1 MRVSAGFLEIGLSGK
16 IRMYSLPPRF
26 TWREMAIRAASI
38 WREVTNPHDRACS
51 AYSPNAT
58 SVAPFERP
66 VIRPFCCLRHFTF
79 LGAAIVLV
87 PYLPCLLLR
96 EPRVPLWQNLALE
109 DPAFDADGAVG
120 G

>member
-26 TWREMAIRAASI
+26 TWREMAIRAASV

-66 VIRPFCCLRHFTF
+66 VMRPFCCLRHLTF
-79 LGAAIVLV
+79 LGASMVLV
-87 PYLPCLLLR
+87 SYLHCYASREFRCGRTSPLKIQHLTPMAPY
-96 EPRVPLWQNLALE
+96 V
-109 DPAFDADGAVG
+109 V
-120 G
+120 